1 MSPPKKN
8 SRILIV
14 GAGCFGIS
22 TAYHLLKRGYTDVT
36 VVDRAETLPAI
47 DAASTDL
54 NKIVRSAYEDVFYA
68 RLGHRAIQEWTT
80 NSIWKP
86 AYDQSG
92 LVIVGYKDGF
102 FDAAQAVG
110 TDLVTVTDDDTLR
123 KLYPPE
129 LRADGLGEM
138 IGPYATYSRTAGS
151 AKAAKSIQLT
161 IDAVR
166 SMGGK
171 IIAGKEACA
180 SRKNSAGLL
189 TGILFKDGT
198 VIETDYAVIAS
209 GAWTAS
215 AFPELG
221 LDKVIFASG
230 QSIATIKLS
239 DDLADVYRRCPI
251 SLSYNAGFYIFPPNE
266 DNIMKICT
274 HSAGYTH
281 TTSSSISTPRTILT
295 DGKAGLQIPKAM
307 ARTIREMLRDSYPTI
322 AHLPFESTRLCW
334 YTYSNDED
342 WVIDEA
348 EGCKNLF
355 VATAGSGH
363 GFKFLPVIGELIVDR
378 MEGAL
383 APEVAYKFSINKD
396 RGAFRGGYGVLHQP
410 IPLDTGHGVTG
421 SHTQLVGMDLW
432 ILVMGRGGGGAGL
445 LRVAPPSIR

>member
-1 MSPPKKN
+1 MSPPQKN

-14 GAGCFGIS
+14 GAGCYGIS

-36 VVDRAETLPAI
+36 VVDRAEVLPAV

-80 NSIWKP
+80 NPIWQP

-102 FDAAQAVG
+102 FDAAQAAG
-110 TDLVTVTDDDTLR
+110 TDLVTVTDEDTLR
-123 KLYPPE
+123 GYYPPE
-129 LRADGLGEM
+129 LRADGLGTM
-138 IGPYATYSRTAGS
+138 VVPYATYSRAAGS
-151 AKAAKSIQLT
+151 AKAAKSVELT
-161 IDAVR
+161 IEAVR

-171 IIAGKEACA
+171 VIPGKEACA
-180 SRKNSAGLL
+180 TLKDDAGQL
-189 TGILFKDGT
+189 TGIKFKDGS
-198 VIETDYAVIAS
+198 VIETDYGVIAS

-230 QSIATIKLS
+230 QSVATIKLPN
-239 DDLADVYRRCPI
+239 DLADLYRKCPI
-251 SLSYNAGFYIFPPNE
+251 IISYIAGFYIFPPNE

-281 TTSSSISTPRTILT
+281 TTPSSSISTPRTVLT
-295 DGKAGLQIPKAM
+295 DGKAGLQIPTAM
-307 ARTIREMLRDSYPTI
+307 ARTIREMLRNIYPAI
-322 AHLPFESTRLCW
+322 AHLPFDSTRLCW

-348 EGCKNLF
+348 ERCKNLF

-378 MEGAL
+378 MEGTL

-396 RGAFRGGYGVLHQP
+396 RGAFKGGYGVLHKP
-410 IPLDTGHGVTG
+410 VPLDVD
-421 SHTQLVGMDLW
+421 DLC
-432 ILVMGRGGGGAGL
+432 
-445 LRVAPPSIR
+445 SDFNQ